1 MITKYQQG
9 GNMEQQIVSLVQA
22 AMSGDQQATQQIN
35 QIMQAAKSGDKRA
48 VQLAQYIQQVAQKL
62 QGSRK
67 ARLGAKLNYNQELVC
82 AEDEIPVFMK
92 RGGQICKTCQKL
104 KQGAKKLQKKLQKGG
119 WINKDKKIWNWDSM
133 DRFNRV
139 KAYYQGHSDTL
150 SDEDWNY
157 VYSNPE
163 LESAL
168 HNLYKTSKL
177 PNHRTTVTWTEQQYT
192 NNMPKGADTKADI
205 SSVPDSTN
213 NYKGRLGIGQ
223 YKMLPKTTQGSQ
235 QQKHKRPLT
244 QQQANNRR
252 QNFHNW
258 QRVAQNRGYATGTFM
273 PYMHNQGFVYNY
285 DHGTW
290 FNPKTNLYLYATP
303 EGRVVQQKGQERVP
317 YNGIR
322 YNLK

>member
-139 KAYYQGHSDTL
+139 KAYYQGQSDIL
-150 SDEDWNY
+150 DEDWNY
-157 VYSNPE
+157 VHSNPE

-177 PNHRTTVTWTEQQYT
+177 PNHRTTVTQTEQQYT
-192 NNMPKGADTKADI
+192 NNMPKGADPKANI
-205 SSVPDSTN
+205 GSVPDSTN

-235 QQKHKRPLT
+235 QQKHKKPLT

-252 QNFHNW
+252 YNFHIW
-258 QRVAQNRGYATGTFM
+258 QGVAQNRGYPTGTFI
-273 PYMHNQGFVYNY
+273 PYMHKNGFAY
-285 DHGTW
+285 DQDKGIW
-290 FNPKTNLYLYATP
+290 YNPKANIYLYPATD
-303 EGRVVQQKGQERVP
+303 GTVMQYINGNYVP
-317 YNGIR
+317 YNGIQR
-322 YNLK
+322 YYK

>member
-48 VQLAQYIQQVAQKL
+48 VQLAQYIQQIAQKL

-104 KQGAKKLQKKLQKGG
+104 KQGAKKLQKKQHGG

-133 DRFNRV
+133 DRFNRI
-139 KAYYQGHSDTL
+139 KNYYQGKSNL
-150 SDEDWNY
+150 EDDDFEY
-157 VYSNPE
+157 LYANPE

-168 HNLYKTSKL
+168 HNLYKQSKL
-177 PNHRTTVTWTEQQYT
+177 PNRRIIAGYNKQADV
-192 NNMPKGADTKADI
+192 NNMPKGANPNADI
-205 SSVPDSTN
+205 WSAPDSTN
-213 NYKGRLGIGQ
+213 NYKGHIGVQ
-223 YKMLPKTTQGSQ
+223 QFKMLPKTTQGSQ
-235 QQKHKRPLT
+235 QQKHKKPLT

-252 QNFHNW
+252 QNFHIW
-258 QRVAQNRGYATGTFM
+258 QRVAQNRGYPTGTFI
-273 PYMHNQGFVYNY
+273 PYMHKNGFAY
-285 DHGTW
+285 DWDKGTW
-290 FNPKTNLYLYATP
+290 YNPKANIYLYPAVDGTVMQYIN
-303 EGRVVQQKGQERVP
+303 GNYVP
-317 YNGIR
+317 YNGIQR
-322 YNLK
+322 YYK

>member
-9 GNMEQQIVSLVQA
+9 DNIEQQIVSLVQA

-48 VQLAQYIQQVAQKL
+48 AQLASYIQQVAQKL

-67 ARLGAKLNYNQELVC
+67 ARLGAKLNYNQEVVC

-133 DRFNRV
+133 DRFNRI
-139 KAYYQGHSDTL
+139 KNYYQGKSNL
-150 SDEDWNY
+150 EDDDFNY
-157 VYSNPE
+157 LLDNPE

-168 HNLYKTSKL
+168 HNIYKASKL
-177 PNHRTTVTWTEQQYT
+177 PNKRTIIQSVAQCTTH
-192 NNMPKGADTKADI
+192 NMPNGADPYALIDV
-205 SSVPDSTN
+205 VPDSTK
-213 NYKGRLGIGQ
+213 NYIGHLGVGQ
-223 YKMLPKTTQGSQ
+223 FQMLPTQR
-235 QQKHKRPLT
+235 QKSKKELT
-244 QQQANNRR
+244 YQQANNRK

-273 PYMHNQGFVYNY
+273 PYMYNQGFVYNY

-290 FNPKTNLYLYATP
+290 FNPKTKLYLYATP

>member
-9 GNMEQQIVSLVQA
+9 GNIEQQIVSLVQA

-48 VQLAQYIQQVAQKL
+48 AQLASYIQQVAQKL

-67 ARLGAKLNYNQELVC
+67 ARLGAKLNYNQEVVC

-133 DRFNRV
+133 ARFNRI
-139 KAYYQGHSDTL
+139 KNYYQGNSEL
-150 SDEDWNY
+150 SDEDQGY
-157 VYSNPE
+157 LRKNPE

-168 HNLYKTSKL
+168 HNLYKNSKL
-177 PNHRTTVTWTEQQYT
+177 PNKRIAATIDYQSAT
-192 NNMPKGADTKADI
+192 NNMPKGANPNATI
-205 SSVPDSTN
+205 QVVPDSTN
-213 NYKGRLGIGQ
+213 NYIGSLGVQ
-223 YKMLPKTTQGSQ
+223 PYEMLSKQ
-235 QQKHKRPLT
+235 QQSKKPIT
-244 QQQANNRR
+244 QQQASIRK
-252 QNFHNW
+252 QHFHNW

-273 PYMHNQGFVYNY
+273 PYMQSLGFVYNY
-285 DHGTW
+285 DYGTW
-290 FNPKTNLYLYATP
+290 FNPKKNLYLYATP
-303 EGRVVQQKGQERVP
+303 EGRVVQGNQRVP

>member
-9 GNMEQQIVSLVQA
+9 GNIEQQIVSLVQA
-22 AMSGDQQATQQIN
+22 AMSGDQQATQQIS

-48 VQLAQYIQQVAQKL
+48 AQLASYIQQVAQKL

-67 ARLGAKLNYNQELVC
+67 ARLGAKLNYNQEVVC

-104 KQGAKKLQKKLQKGG
+104 KQGAKKLQKKLQEGG

-133 DRFNRV
+133 DRFNRI
-139 KAYYQGHSDTL
+139 KNYYQGNSEL
-150 SDEDWNY
+150 SDEDWDY
-157 VYSNPE
+157 LRKNPQ

-168 HNLYKTSKL
+168 HNLFKNSKL
-177 PNHRTTVTWTEQQYT
+177 PNKRIAATINYQHNT
-192 NNMPKGADTKADI
+192 NNMPKGADPNAKIDV
-205 SSVPDSTN
+205 VPDSTN
-213 NYKGRLGIGQ
+213 NYKGYLGVQ
-223 YKMLPKTTQGSQ
+223 PYKMLSKQ
-235 QQKHKRPLT
+235 QQYKKPIT
-244 QQQANNRR
+244 QQQASIRK
-252 QNFHNW
+252 QHFHNW

-273 PYMHNQGFVYNY
+273 PYMQSQGFVYNY

-290 FNPKTNLYLYATP
+290 FNPKKNLYLYATP
-303 EGRVVQQKGQERVP
+303 EGRVVQGNQRIP

>member
-9 GNMEQQIVSLVQA
+9 GNMEQQIVNLVYA

-48 VQLAQYIQQVAQKL
+48 VQLASYIQQVAQKL

-67 ARLGAKLNYNQELVC
+67 ARLGAKLNYNQEVVC

-133 DRFNRV
+133 DRFNRI
-139 KAYYQGHSDTL
+139 KNYYQGNSEL
-150 SDEDWNY
+150 SDKDWNY
-157 VYSNPE
+157 LRENPE

-168 HNLYKTSKL
+168 HNLYKNSKL
-177 PNHRTTVTWTEQQYT
+177 HNKRIVATVNYQRYT
-192 NNMPKGADTKADI
+192 NNMPKGADPNAKIDV
-205 SSVPDSTN
+205 VPDSTN
-213 NYKGRLGIGQ
+213 NYRGYLGVGQ
-223 YKMLPKTTQGSQ
+223 FQMLPTQ
-235 QQKHKRPLT
+235 QQKSKKGLT
-244 QQQANNRR
+244 YQQVSTRK

-258 QRVAQNRGYATGTFM
+258 QRVAQNRGYATGTFI
-273 PYMHNQGFVYNY
+273 PYMHKNGFVYNY
-285 DHGTW
+285 DYGTW
-290 FNPKTNLYLYATP
+290 FNPKKNLYLYATP

>member
-104 KQGAKKLQKKLQKGG
+104 KQGAKKLQKKQHGG

-139 KAYYQGHSDTL
+139 KNYYQGKTDGDL
-150 SDEDWNY
+150 SNDDWNY
-157 VYSNPE
+157 LYSNPE

-168 HNLYKTSKL
+168 HNIYKASKL
-177 PNHRTTVTWTEQQYT
+177 PNKRIAVTATRQSNV
-192 NNMPKGADTKADI
+192 NNMPKGANPDATI
-205 SSVPDSTN
+205 VSVPDSTN
-213 NYKGRLGIGQ
+213 NYKGRIGIGQ
-223 YKMLPKTTQGSQ
+223 FTMLPKTTQGSQ
-235 QQKHKRPLT
+235 QQKSKSPRT
-244 QQQANNRR
+244 QQQANARK
-252 QNFHNW
+252 QHFHDW
-258 QRVAQNRGYATGTFM
+258 QQVAQNRNYAPGTFI
-273 PYMHNQGFVYNY
+273 PYMHSQGFIYNW

-303 EGRVVQQKGQERVP
+303 EGRVVQGNQRTP

>member
-9 GNMEQQIVSLVQA
+9 GSIEQQIVSLVQA

-35 QIMQAAKSGDKRA
+35 QIMQAAKSGDKKA

-67 ARLGAKLNYNQELVC
+67 ARLGAKLSYNQEVVC

-119 WINKDKKIWNWDSM
+119 WINKDKKIWNWDSI
-133 DRFNRV
+133 DRFNRI
-139 KAYYQGHSDTL
+139 KNYYQGQTDDL
-150 SDEDWNY
+150 SDDDWIY
-157 VYSNPE
+157 LISNPE

-168 HNLYKTSKL
+168 HNLYKISKL
-177 PNHRTTVTWTEQQYT
+177 PNKHITVAKSAQSNV
-192 NNMPKGADTKADI
+192 NNIPKGADPDRYIA
-205 SSVPDSTN
+205 SVPDSTN
-213 NYKGRLGIGQ
+213 KYKGRLGVGQ
-223 YKMLPKTTQGSQ
+223 FQMLPTQ
-235 QQKHKRPLT
+235 QQKSKKGLT
-244 QQQANNRR
+244 YQQANNRK

-273 PYMHNQGFVYNY
+273 PYMYNQGFVYNY

-303 EGRVVQQKGQERVP
+303 EGKVVQQKGYKRVP

>member
-35 QIMQAAKSGDKRA
+35 QIMQAAKSGDKKA
-48 VQLAQYIQQVAQKL
+48 AQLAQYIQQVAQKL

-67 ARLGAKLNYNQELVC
+67 ARLGAKLNYNQEVVC

-104 KQGAKKLQKKLQKGG
+104 KQGAKKLQKKQHGG

-139 KAYYQGHSDTL
+139 KAYYQGRTDTISD
-150 SDEDWNY
+150 DDWNY
-157 VYSNPE
+157 LISNPE
-163 LESAL
+163 LESTL
-168 HNLYKTSKL
+168 HNIYKFSKI
-177 PNHRTTVTWTEQQYT
+177 PNKRDTAVISAQSSV
-192 NNMPKGADTKADI
+192 NNMPKGANPDVYIA
-205 SSVPDSTN
+205 SVPDSIN
-213 NYKGRLGIGQ
+213 NYKGRLGVGQ
-223 YKMLPKTTQGSQ
+223 FQMLPKTNQSSQ
-235 QQKHKRPLT
+235 QSKKGFAR
-244 QQQANNRR
+244 QQANNRK

-258 QRVAQNRGYATGTFM
+258 QRVAQNRGYTTGTFI
-273 PYMHNQGFVYNY
+273 PYMSSQGFIYNQ

-303 EGRVVQQKGQERVP
+303 EGRVVQQKDQYQVP
-317 YNGIR
+317 YNGIK

>member
-9 GNMEQQIVSLVQA
+9 GNMAQQIVNLVQA

-35 QIMQAAKSGDKRA
+35 QIMQAAKSGDKKA
-48 VQLAQYIQQVAQKL
+48 VQLAQYIQQIAQKL

-67 ARLGAKLNYNQELVC
+67 ARLGAKLNYNQESVC

-104 KQGAKKLQKKLQKGG
+104 KQGAKKLQKKMQKGG

-133 DRFNRV
+133 DRFNRI
-139 KAYYQGHSDTL
+139 KSYYQGASDL
-150 SDEDWNY
+150 SDDDWSYLHANR
-157 VYSNPE
+157 E

-168 HNLYKTSKL
+168 HNLYKASKL
-177 PNHRTTVTWTEQQYT
+177 PNKRTTASINYQRNT
-192 NNMPKGADTKADI
+192 NNAPKGANPNAEI
-205 SSVPDSTN
+205 AVVPDSTN
-213 NYKGRLGIGQ
+213 NFKGSLGVGPFQ
-223 YKMLPKTTQGSQ
+223 MLST
-235 QQKHKRPLT
+235 QQKPKSSIT
-244 QQQANNRR
+244 QQQANTRK
-252 QNFHNW
+252 QYFHNW
-258 QRVAQNRGYATGTFM
+258 QKAAQNRGYASGTFM
-273 PYMHNQGFVYNY
+273 PYMQSEGFTYNQ
-285 DHGTW
+285 DHGVW

-303 EGRVVQQKGQERVP
+303 EGRVLQQKGQYRVP